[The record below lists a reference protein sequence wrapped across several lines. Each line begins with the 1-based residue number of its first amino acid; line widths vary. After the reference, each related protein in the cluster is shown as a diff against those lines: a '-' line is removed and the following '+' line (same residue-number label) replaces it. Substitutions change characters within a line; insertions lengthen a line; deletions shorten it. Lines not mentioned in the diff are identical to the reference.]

1 MSRRARKASM
11 ARTVNSAVMAKFRP
25 ATCAGMTVP
34 SAAPVV
40 APATQYA
47 WMKAC
52 SHRMR
57 LPGQDRAVWLAV
69 RAYASSVSAKVL

>member
-1 MSRRARKASM
+1 MSAQATARTGMGMSRRARKASM

-40 APATQYA
+40 APATQ
-47 WMKAC
+47 
-52 SHRMR
+52 
-57 LPGQDRAVWLAV
+57 
-69 RAYASSVSAKVL
+69 